1 LNETASERNA
11 QQDQSKKRLKSDSS
25 SISDLSSEEQD
36 NFNKYESIAEK
47 FGAKVERRFENSQS
61 NKFVLPRSGDF
72 CEDSESSIQSLK
84 GVEFYKLKVQN
95 DRQEIDFQDKLIEF
109 VVALRDI
116 EKPRLYRILN
126 KNTKLFSV
134 FAQVVEG
141 VKS

>member
-1 LNETASERNA
+1 M
-11 QQDQSKKRLKSDSS
+11 
-25 SISDLSSEEQD
+25 
-36 NFNKYESIAEK
+36 
-47 FGAKVERRFENSQS
+47 
-61 NKFVLPRSGDF
+61 LPRSGDF